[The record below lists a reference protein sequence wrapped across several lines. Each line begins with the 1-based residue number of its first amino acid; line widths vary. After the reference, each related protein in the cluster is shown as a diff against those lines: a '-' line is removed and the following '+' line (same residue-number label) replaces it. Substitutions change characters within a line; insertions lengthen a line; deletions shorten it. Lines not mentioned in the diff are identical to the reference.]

1 MSSKLPSGVI
11 CQTPNRK
18 ISNWVEKKHSQ
29 CMPTCQVLVN
39 HTCNPCYLGGRDGEN
54 HSLKPAQANSL
65 WDPISKIH
73 NKKGWWSGS
82 RFRPWLQTIALQKK
96 KKTPKKAKPCQH
108 WEVRIIW
115 HVFKAVVMW
124 RLQWAAPN
132 MLRTWKKRKPQ
143 KRNNLRK
150 WIEDIKYKVELL
162 ELKI

>member
-96 KKTPKKAKPCQH
+96 KKHQKKQNHANTG
-108 WEVRIIW
+108 
-115 HVFKAVVMW
+115 
-124 RLQWAAPN
+124 RLELSDMFLKQSWCEGFN
-132 MLRTWKKRKPQ
+132 EQLQTCLEHEKRE
-143 KRNNLRK
+143 NLRK
-150 WIEDIKYKVELL
+150 GITL
-162 ELKI
+162 ENE